1 MTISALTPFLS
12 EMRRELSQTAPDLER
27 WINSLST
34 AAGDDPALIDSLEE
48 YATQLER
55 IGQTAELIGMPGLSS
70 WCAAL
75 NGILPGFALL
85 EGEAR
90 AQAAKHLAVWP
101 ALVDEYLQ
109 KPADLDV
116 SMALAEYLSSPV
128 FGQPADA
135 SAGRKILIGLTAQPV
150 VPEELMAQLAKADE
164 AVSVTSADV
173 SLAVSDT
180 VDPEVYNAFIEE
192 APNNLEEFAALT
204 SKIASGTADVS
215 DMRSAKRI
223 AHSFKGSAN
232 IVGIRGI
239 AALGHHTEDVLE
251 YFEQNPVKPPRALGQ
266 ALVAAS
272 DCLAQMVGY
281 LRGDES
287 APENALEV
295 LNEIVAW
302 VNKVKSGDIESMA
315 DDAVVEAAPAGARTE
330 VFRTQ
335 SDAVRPDAPAAPAPE
350 SEAQATLRV
359 PVNTVDEMYR
369 LIGEMT
375 TKIAR
380 LESLVANV
388 TGRAKTLLA
397 HNQVVQQRV
406 VDIEKLVMLRG
417 MSLTPANAA
426 EDESF
431 DPLEMDRYNE
441 LHGATRALVEATADA
456 REMTDNLEASVT
468 NLRIEVTQQSQINK
482 ELQHQVVSTRLSPVN
497 SLVSRLTRNVRQ
509 TCVQTGKQANLVI
522 SGGDIQVDGDVLN
535 KLADPLLHLL
545 RNAVDH
551 GIELPGERA
560 AAGKPAEGR
569 IDLNFARQGSGIVV
583 TIRDDGKGL
592 DYDAIRNKAID
603 RQLIDADQQLTNAEL
618 ARLILLPGFSTRDQ
632 VSEISGRGVGMDVVA
647 TRLANIKGTVEL
659 SSEPGQGCEIILR
672 FQASLVTQH
681 TLLVEAGKQLFAI
694 PIHYIREAFPGD
706 IGQIRQLPAT
716 AEKPGSGAPARGTAV
731 SGPSADSNWQFTIR
745 DESFPVRDL
754 APLTGYRSPRP
765 SAMGYSAKPKL
776 LIRTADGVMAVLVDR
791 VVESRSV
798 MVKTMGKYL
807 SRVHGVS
814 GVTLMGDGALVPLL
828 NVPELLV
835 LPVAVTAAVADLAAT
850 ARLHTR
856 RILVVDD
863 SLSVRK
869 GLMQL
874 FQDAAFEVKGAG
886 DGMEA
891 IRVLESFQPH
901 LVCTDMEMPNMN
913 GLELTQHLRMKE
925 ATRRLPVIMITSRSM
940 DKHRDQAMQAGVSIY
955 VTKPYTDAALL
966 QHVHGALQ
974 TSVRELAPAG

>member
-1 MTISALTPFLS
+1 MSISALAPFLS
-12 EMRRELSQTAPDLER
+12 EMRRELSQTAPDMER
-27 WINSLST
+27 LINTLST
-34 AAGDDPALIDSLEE
+34 AAEDDPSLMDALEE
-48 YATQLER
+48 YATLLER
-55 IGQTAELIGMPGLSS
+55 VGQTAELIGMTGLGT

-75 NGILPGFALL
+75 NGVLPGIAVM
-85 EGEAR
+85 EVEAR
-90 AQAAKHLAVWP
+90 TNAVKQLSFWP
-101 ALVDEYLQ
+101 ALVDQYLQ
-109 KPADLDV
+109 NPAELEI
-116 SMALAEYLSSPV
+116 SMSLAEYLSSPS
-128 FGQPADA
+128 FGQPADDG
-135 SAGRKILIGLTAQPV
+135 AGRMMLIALTAQPV
-150 VPEELMAQLAKADE
+150 LPDELMAQLAKADE
-164 AVSVTSADV
+164 EVSVTSADI

-204 SKIASGTADVS
+204 SKIAGGTADIG

-302 VNKVKSGDIESMA
+302 VNKVKSGEIGNMT
-315 DDAVVEAAPAGARTE
+315 DDAVVEA
-330 VFRTQ
+330 
-335 SDAVRPDAPAAPAPE
+335 SAVQPDSTRSDAPAASAPE
-350 SEAQATLRV
+350 TEAQPTLRV
-359 PVNTVDEMYR
+359 PVRTVDEMYR

-388 TGRAKTLLA
+388 TGRAKALLV

-417 MSLTPANAA
+417 MSLTPENAA

-441 LHGATRALVEATADA
+441 LHGATRALVEVTADA
-456 REMTDNLEASVT
+456 REMTDNLENSVT
-468 NLRIEVTQQSQINK
+468 NLRIEVSQQSHINK

-497 SLVSRLTRNVRQ
+497 SLVARLTRNVRQ
-509 TCVQTGKQANLVI
+509 TCTQTGKQAALVI
-522 SGGDIQVDGDVLN
+522 SGGEIQVDGDVLN

-551 GIELPGERA
+551 GIELPADRA

-569 IDLNFARQGSGIVV
+569 IELNFARQGSGIVV

-592 DYDAIRNKAID
+592 DYERIRAKAID
-603 RQLIDADQQLTNAEL
+603 RKLIDDDQELTHAEL
-618 ARLILLPGFSTRDQ
+618 ARLILLPGFSTREE

-647 TRLANIKGTVEL
+647 SRLASIKGTVEL
-659 SSEPGQGCEIILR
+659 SSEPGKGSEITLR

-681 TLLVEAGKQLFAI
+681 TLLVEAGKQMFAI

-706 IGQIRQLPAT
+706 IGQIRQMPT
-716 AEKPGSGAPARGTAV
+716 
-731 SGPSADSNWQFTIR
+731 
-745 DESFPVRDL
+745 
-754 APLTGYRSPRP
+754 TGEAS
-765 SAMGYSAKPKL
+765 
-776 LIRTADGVMAVLVDR
+776 LI
-791 VVESRSV
+791 
-798 MVKTMGKYL
+798 
-807 SRVHGVS
+807 
-814 GVTLMGDGALVPLL
+814 
-828 NVPELLV
+828 
-835 LPVAVTAAVADLAAT
+835 
-850 ARLHTR
+850 
-856 RILVVDD
+856 
-863 SLSVRK
+863 
-869 GLMQL
+869 
-874 FQDAAFEVKGAG
+874 
-886 DGMEA
+886 
-891 IRVLESFQPH
+891 
-901 LVCTDMEMPNMN
+901 
-913 GLELTQHLRMKE
+913 
-925 ATRRLPVIMITSRSM
+925 
-940 DKHRDQAMQAGVSIY
+940 
-955 VTKPYTDAALL
+955 
-966 QHVHGALQ
+966 
-974 TSVRELAPAG
+974 

>member
-12 EMRRELSQTAPDLER
+12 EMRRELSQTAPDMER
-27 WINSLST
+27 WISILST
-34 AAGDDPALIDSLEE
+34 ATSDDPALITALEE
-48 YATQLER
+48 YATQIER
-55 IGQTAELIGMPGLSS
+55 IGQTAELIGMPGLSA
-70 WCAAL
+70 WCNAL
-75 NGILPGFALL
+75 NTILPGIVFL

-90 AQAAKHLAVWP
+90 VQSCMHLAVWP
-101 ALVDEYLQ
+101 VLVDEYLHR
-109 KPADLDV
+109 PAEFEV
-116 SMALAEYLSSPV
+116 SAALAEYLSSPS
-128 FGQPADA
+128 FNQPIDENA
-135 SAGRKILIGLTAQPV
+135 SLKIIEALTSQPV
-150 VPEELMAQLAKADE
+150 VPEELMAQLAKAEE
-164 AVSVTSADV
+164 AVSVTAADV

-180 VDPEVYNAFIEE
+180 VDPDVYNAFIDE
-192 APNNLEEFAALT
+192 APNNLEAFASLT
-204 SKIASGTADVS
+204 SRIAAGQADVN

-239 AALGHHTEDVLE
+239 AALGHHTEDILE
-251 YFEQNPVKPPRALGQ
+251 YFEQNPALPPRALGK

-272 DCLAQMVGY
+272 DCLSQMIGF

-295 LNEIVAW
+295 LSEIVAW
-302 VNKVKSGDIESMA
+302 VNKVKSGEIESMTH
-315 DDAVVEAAPAGARTE
+315 DAVVESTTFESDEIRTDAPVAAAPA
-330 VFRTQ
+330 
-335 SDAVRPDAPAAPAPE
+335 

-359 PVNTVDEMYR
+359 SVNTVDEMYR

-380 LESLVANV
+380 LESMVSNV
-388 TGRAKTLLA
+388 TGRAKALLVQ
-397 HNQVVQQRV
+397 NQIVQQRV

-417 MSLTPANAA
+417 MSLTPENSA
-426 EDESF
+426 ENESF

-441 LHGATRALVEATADA
+441 LHGATRALVEAAADA
-456 REMTDNLEASVT
+456 REITDNLDSSVT
-468 NLRIEVTQQSQINK
+468 NLRMEVTQQSHINK
-482 ELQHQVVSTRLSPVN
+482 ELQHQVVSTRLSPVS
-497 SLVSRLTRNVRQ
+497 SLSARLTRNVRQ
-509 TCVQTGKQANLVI
+509 TCVQTSKQASLVI
-522 SGGDIQVDGDVLN
+522 KGGDIQVDGDVLN

-551 GIELPGERA
+551 GIELPEVRA
-560 AAGKPAEGR
+560 AAGKPVEGR
-569 IDLNFARQGSGIVV
+569 IDLNFSRQGSGIVV

-592 DYDAIRNKAID
+592 DYDAIRTKAID
-603 RQLIDADQQLTNAEL
+603 RKLIEEDVELTNPEL
-618 ARLILLPGFSTRDQ
+618 ARLILLPGFSTRDE

-659 SSEPGQGCEIILR
+659 SSEPGHGCEVIVR

-681 TLLVEAGKQLFAI
+681 TLMVEAGKQLFAI
-694 PIHYIREAFPGD
+694 PIHYIREVFPGD
-706 IGQIRQLPAT
+706 IGQVRQVLT
-716 AEKPGSGAPARGTAV
+716 ASKAKETGA
-731 SGPSADSNWQFTIR
+731 SNWEFTIR
-745 DESFPVRDL
+745 DEIFPLRDL
-754 APLTGYRSPRP
+754 APLTGYPSSSPS
-765 SAMGYSAKPKL
+765 SARFTAMPKL
-776 LIRTADGVMAVLVDR
+776 LIRTAEGVVAVLVDR

-807 SRVHGVS
+807 PRVNGVA
-814 GVTLMGDGALVPLL
+814 GVTLMGDGSLVPLL

-835 LPVAVTAAVADLAAT
+835 SPVAVTAAAADLAAT

-874 FQDAAFEVKGAG
+874 LQDAAYEVKGAG

-891 IRVLESFQPH
+891 IRVLDSFQPH

-925 ATRRLPVIMITSRSM
+925 KTRDLPVIMITSRSM

-955 VTKPYTDAALL
+955 ITKPYTEADLL
-966 QHVHGALQ
+966 KHVHTALQ
-974 TSVRELAPAG
+974 VTKRDLITAA